1 MEGRN
6 IEGNVN
12 VGEIEVSVE
21 VGEVTVGETSTI
33 IQMRDQNHTAV
44 LEELLTIQSFILK
57 QIMSSFSVY
66 DSL

>member
-1 MEGRN
+1 M
-6 IEGNVN
+6 EGNVN

-21 VGEVTVGETSTI
+21 VGEVTVGETSAI

>member
-1 MEGRN
+1 M
-6 IEGNVN
+6 EGNVN

-57 QIMSSFSVY
+57 QIMSSFFVY

>member
-1 MEGRN
+1 M
-6 IEGNVN
+6 EGNVN

-57 QIMSSFSVY
+57 QIMSSFCVY

>member
-1 MEGRN
+1 M
-6 IEGNVN
+6 EGNVN

-44 LEELLTIQSFILK
+44 
-57 QIMSSFSVY
+57 
-66 DSL
+66 

>member
-1 MEGRN
+1 M
-6 IEGNVN
+6 EGNVN